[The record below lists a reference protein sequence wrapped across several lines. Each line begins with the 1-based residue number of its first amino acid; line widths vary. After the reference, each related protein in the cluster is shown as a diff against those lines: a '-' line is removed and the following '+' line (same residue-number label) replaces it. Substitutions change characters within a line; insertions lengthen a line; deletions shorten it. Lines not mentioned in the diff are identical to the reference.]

1 MAKLQ
6 TLLTP
11 GENETS
17 SKIRPDIHASSC
29 LPCFL
34 LVQAS
39 FRAHVHKTV
48 KHPPEYLVECS
59 RRMAYSSLTGAEG
72 SPSPS
77 SNPHRPPVRD

>member
-1 MAKLQ
+1 MAKPR

-17 SKIRPDIHASSC
+17 PKIRPDIHASSC

-39 FRAHVHKTV
+39 FRARVPKTV
-48 KHPPEYLVECS
+48 KAP
-59 RRMAYSSLTGAEG
+59 RTDG
-72 SPSPS
+72 SGVTHYDPTT
-77 SNPHRPPVRD
+77 NRTDWR